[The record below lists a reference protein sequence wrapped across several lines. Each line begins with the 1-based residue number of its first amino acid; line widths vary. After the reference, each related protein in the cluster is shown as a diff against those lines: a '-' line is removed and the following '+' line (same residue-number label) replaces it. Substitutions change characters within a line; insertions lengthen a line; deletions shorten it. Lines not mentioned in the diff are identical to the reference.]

1 LNDVCIQSH
10 TTHQNIIV
18 ELVIISFAIN
28 TELGTNYKFDEL
40 QTPCEHVAQGLH
52 VSLGKTS
59 PALIHPSTLE
69 KRN

>member
-1 LNDVCIQSH
+1 MVVNALNDVCIQSH

-40 QTPCEHVAQGLH
+40 H
-52 VSLGKTS
+52 
-59 PALIHPSTLE
+59 
-69 KRN
+69 ND